1 MLYINLISMLTGY
14 GMYVTTSDLQTGA
27 ISNNSIVIIASYRG
41 GYCPSVLQLYCYSD
55 VALQNV
61 GFVTAY
67 DGYTYS
73 TGSHNYMTVAWQNPA
88 GLYLHY
94 RQCSRS
100 YVLPSGVYTCTLP
113 TSDGE
118 STDFSVAIFKSPYEL
133 GKVYNYYAS
142 RK

>member
-1 MLYINLISMLTGY
+1 
-14 GMYVTTSDLQTGA
+14 MYVTTSYLQTGA
-27 ISNNSIVIIASYRG
+27 ISNNSIASYRS
-41 GYCPSVLQLYCYSD
+41 GYYCRSVLQLYCYSD

-94 RQCSRS
+94 QTCSH
-100 YVLPSGVYTCTLP
+100 LPSGVYTCTLP
-113 TSDGE
+113 NSDGE
-118 STDFSVAIFKSPYEL
+118 PTDFSVAIFKYPYEL
-133 GKVYNYYAS
+133 PSKVCIQKVVITFILAA
-142 RK
+142 